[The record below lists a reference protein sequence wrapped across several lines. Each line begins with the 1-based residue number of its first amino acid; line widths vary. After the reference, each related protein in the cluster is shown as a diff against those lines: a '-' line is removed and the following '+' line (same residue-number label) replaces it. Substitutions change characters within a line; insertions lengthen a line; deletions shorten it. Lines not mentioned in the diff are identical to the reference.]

1 MRCPECRA
9 KMGGSCARLDFD
21 MTIKMTTTM
30 EDLAAPIVKV
40 CEANISLCDRCA
52 EKLVGMV
59 TKWEQGSEQGC
70 E

>member
-1 MRCPECRA
+1 
-9 KMGGSCARLDFD
+9 
-21 MTIKMTTTM
+21 M